1 MAFRPLVVCGPSGV
15 GKGTLIK
22 KLLEQYPNGFGHS
35 VSHTTRKP
43 RAGEVD
49 GVSYHFVEKSAMEKM
64 IAENKFV
71 EHANVHGN
79 LYGSSITSVQAVQK
93 QQKIC
98 LLEIDVQGAKQVYE
112 SRIPAHFLFIDPPH
126 PQTLRERLIKRG
138 SENDESIALRLKNA
152 KSEMEFGKAAGFFEH
167 HLVNDDL
174 DTAFR
179 ELVSVVTSWYPHLE
193 TQATA

>member
-1 MAFRPLVVCGPSGV
+1 
-15 GKGTLIK
+15 
-22 KLLEQYPNGFGHS
+22 
-35 VSHTTRKP
+35 
-43 RAGEVD
+43 
-49 GVSYHFVEKSAMEKM
+49 MEKM

-71 EHANVHGN
+71 EHANVCINRTAGARFLLTTSPCSGPRKLVRFIDHECPGGAEAAEDLPSGN
-79 LYGSSITSVQAVQK
+79 RCPGRQAGLRIPHSGSLLVHRPSTPTNVTVGHRQPYTCLA
-93 QQKIC
+93 C
-98 LLEIDVQGAKQVYE
+98 LLTA
-112 SRIPAHFLFIDPPH
+112 AFLS
-126 PQTLRERLIKRG
+126 ERLIKRG